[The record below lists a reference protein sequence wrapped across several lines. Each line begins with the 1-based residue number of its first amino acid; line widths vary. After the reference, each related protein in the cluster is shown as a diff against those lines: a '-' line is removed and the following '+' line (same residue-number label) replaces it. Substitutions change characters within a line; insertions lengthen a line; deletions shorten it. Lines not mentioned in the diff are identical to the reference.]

1 MRWWA
6 VLAVAIL
13 QIHIAEAL
21 IVPGGRLQSVRAG
34 TVRLQSSVALAGFSA
49 PRWNDFMAKPVD
61 PGLHLKIKG
70 KTLNVWG
77 LMYAAI
83 TMFVTC
89 SILPFMMAAAAISD
103 ATGNG
108 AVRVNCA
115 SPSSLAS
122 KN

>member
-1 MRWWA
+1 
-6 VLAVAIL
+6 
-13 QIHIAEAL
+13 
-21 IVPGGRLQSVRAG
+21 
-34 TVRLQSSVALAGFSA
+34 
-49 PRWNDFMAKPVD
+49 MAKPVD

-108 AVRVNCA
+108 AVRINSA
-115 SPSSLAS
+115 FAELIQETDL
-122 KN
+122 